1 MSGVNKFSGEGQGK
15 VHHAVVSE
23 EKLTPL
29 PKKKVVTSEKVT
41 PSEEVDKRTKTI
53 VLYERGS
60 GQDR

>member
-41 PSEEVDKRTKTI
+41 PSEKVENVLKI
-53 VLYERGS
+53 V
-60 GQDR
+60 